1 MSFVLALTVALLLPA
16 PDKSAGQVWVW
27 PLYGAPVVVRGFD
40 PPPPLEPWRQGHRGV
55 DLAAVAGAPVRS
67 SGAGTIGFAGPLAG
81 RGVVVVLHAGGLRT
95 TYEPVLP
102 TVRLGQLVAPGQ
114 AIGTLLAGG
123 SHCPPRS
130 CLHWGL
136 LRGTTYLDPLLLVGR
151 EDPRRVRLLPWL
163 TGPSRG
169 AVQSWG
175 DLVPRAAPSG
185 PAAESAP
192 PRTDASRPPSDASE
206 SAAPMTG
213 LREPALL
220 TGAGVGALSAI
231 TLLQWVRRRPRGHP
245 RARAVTS
252 SLHDRS

>member
-16 PDKSAGQVWVW
+16 PDTSAGPAWVW

-40 PPPPLEPWRQGHRGV
+40 PPPALEPWRQGHRGV

-67 SGAGTIGFAGPLAG
+67 GGAGTIGFAGPLAG

-95 TYEPVLP
+95 TYEPVFP
-102 TVRLGQLVAPGQ
+102 TVRLGQVVAPGQ

-136 LRGTTYLDPLLLVGR
+136 LRGSTYLDPLLLVGGQ
-151 EDPRRVRLLPWL
+151 DLRRVRLLPWL

-169 AVQSWG
+169 AVPSSG
-175 DLVPRAAPSG
+175 DLVTRAAPRS
-185 PAAESAP
+185 PAAEPAP
-192 PRTDASRPPSDASE
+192 PRAGASRPPPDAAA
-206 SAAPMTG
+206 SAVPMSG
-213 LREPALL
+213 LREPVLVA
-220 TGAGVGALSAI
+220 GAGIGALSAF
-231 TLLQWVRRRPRGHP
+231 TLLRRVRRRPRSH
-245 RARAVTS
+245 A
-252 SLHDRS
+252 